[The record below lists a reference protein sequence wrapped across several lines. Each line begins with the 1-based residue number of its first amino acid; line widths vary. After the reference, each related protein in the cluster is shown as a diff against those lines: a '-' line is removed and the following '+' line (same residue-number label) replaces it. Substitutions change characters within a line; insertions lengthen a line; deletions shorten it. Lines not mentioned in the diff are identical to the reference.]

1 MAEQATI
8 DTAVPATPEAVVEAP
23 APGSFVNPDGT
34 FKEGWDKALVPEDFQ
49 GRNVYK
55 SFVDLPSLMKLIGNQ
70 DATIKRQGKGLMVP
84 DEKATPTEKE
94 AFYKALGRPDKPE
107 DYKVNIPPE
116 LAQHSDP
123 AIIADFRKFAFEK
136 GYTQQ
141 NFDAAVE
148 FDLGRYQKGA
158 QAQQQATI
166 ANRERIT
173 GELNKEYGPAYNE
186 RMGIANRLISENLP
200 AEEVKELTGAL
211 GDSKALIHLLANIGV
226 KFMEAKGVSPEG
238 GDAAM
243 TTAEARNKAKELME
257 SPGYVDGSMPEAMR
271 KKITD
276 QVHELYAQAARAG
289 QK

>member
-1 MAEQATI
+1 
-8 DTAVPATPEAVVEAP
+8 
-23 APGSFVNPDGT
+23 
-34 FKEGWDKALVPEDFQ
+34 
-49 GRNVYK
+49 
-55 SFVDLPSLMKLIGNQ
+55 
-70 DATIKRQGKGLMVP
+70 
-84 DEKATPTEKE
+84 
-94 AFYKALGRPDKPE
+94 
-107 DYKVNIPPE
+107 
-116 LAQHSDP
+116 
-123 AIIADFRKFAFEK
+123 
-136 GYTQQ
+136 
-141 NFDAAVE
+141 
-148 FDLGRYQKGA
+148 
-158 QAQQQATI
+158 
-166 ANRERIT
+166 
-173 GELNKEYGPAYNE
+173 
-186 RMGIANRLISENLP
+186 MGIANRLISENLP